1 MSPDQITNISKEE
14 TKAIFSMGNPPGQ
27 LELLQRALQKSK
39 SESHE
44 KDKKIRESTT
54 NISALE
60 NSLAQEITRVDELE
74 TDLDEKTTEIKELR
88 ATVKRGE
95 KEYALLQE
103 SHRAAEEQSTKDAQ
117 EIRDLRIM
125 SRKQRG
131 AQEASQKE
139 IRELDEGNGQ
149 LRGELV
155 RAKELAAKEL
165 ADTAYQRGLNDAH
178 ALVREASKIENPG
191 PWGGSLATSRFSSR
205 VASAMT
211 SARMSMGSAG
221 QEHIYTPSRSHTG
234 SVPGLT
240 LTLEQELA
248 DISDESGPP
257 YESGS
262 SYESNESPW
271 TKSDRTDSYDHLHEY
286 ALVDEEPYQIQ
297 ADLRDAPPLGKSDLT
312 TETAFKSDQPHISPA
327 VHKPDLSEGRQKD
340 PGVRM
345 VLMST
350 LAWWWQILGAK
361 RVLSK
366 QEVVASG
373 VASGVVA
380 SLLMILGFMWWTD
393 GAWQWQQ
400 ANQSPW
406 SVYHER
412 CITLGSDSRWLF
424 HP

>member
-1 MSPDQITNISKEE
+1 MSPDQTTNNSKEE

-39 SESHE
+39 SDSHE

-74 TDLDEKTTEIKELR
+74 TDLDEKTTVIKELR

-117 EIRDLRIM
+117 EIRDLRVM

-131 AQEASQKE
+131 ALEASQKE

-178 ALVREASKIENPG
+178 ALFREASKIENPG

-211 SARMSMGSAG
+211 SARRSTGSAG
-221 QEHIYTPSRSHTG
+221 QEHIYTPSRSHSG

-248 DISDESGPP
+248 DFSDESGSP
-257 YESGS
+257 
-262 SYESNESPW
+262 YESNESPW
-271 TKSDRTDSYDHLHEY
+271 TKSDRTDYGHLHEY
-286 ALVDEEPYQIQ
+286 ALEDEEPYQIQ

-312 TETAFKSDQPHISPA
+312 TETAFKSDQPHVSPA
-327 VHKPDLSEGRQKD
+327 VHNPDLSEGKQED

-350 LAWWWQILGAK
+350 LASWWWQILGAI

-373 VASGVVA
+373 VAS
-380 SLLMILGFMWWTD
+380 LLVILGYMWWTD

-406 SVYHER
+406 SVYHGR
-412 CITLGSDSRWLF
+412 CIALGSDSRWLF